1 MDTSIRLRA
10 FAKINLGL
18 RVVARR
24 PDGYHEIRTVM
35 QTVDLCDR
43 LEIRLKRR
51 YRTVDVLCHAPEGE
65 AVPGGRRNLVY
76 RACEAWRRRR
86 GWRSG
91 IEILLQKRIPA
102 GSGLGGASSDA
113 WVTLAGLERL
123 TGDRLPTEEALLPLA
138 EELGSDV
145 PYFHWGGRALAL
157 GRGEEVY
164 PLPDLP
170 ARHCLIAFPGEGFPT
185 AEAYRQ
191 ASLKLTAKRGKNRME
206 DGRGR
211 PPFSLEKWGVVE
223 NDFEAVVFARRPQ
236 VGRVKKLLTDAG
248 AEPASLSG
256 SGAAVYGIFRDSQTL
271 QQALD
276 RLPRGWQAFQTQTLS
291 RAAYQK
297 RLVV

>member
-24 PDGYHEIRTVM
+24 PDGYHDIRTVM

-76 RACEAWRRRR
+76 RACEAWRSRR
-86 GWRSG
+86 GRRSG
-91 IEILLQKRIPA
+91 IEVLLQKRIPA
-102 GSGLGGASSDA
+102 GSGLGGASSDVWA
-113 WVTLAGLERL
+113 TLLGLEKL
-123 TGDRLPTEEALLPLA
+123 TGKRMSAAALLQLA
-138 EELGSDV
+138 AQLGSDV
-145 PYFHWGGRALAL
+145 PFFHWGGRALAL

-170 ARHCLIAFPGEGFPT
+170 SRHCLIAFPGEGFPT

-191 ASLKLTAKRGKNRME
+191 VSLKLTAKRGKNRME
-206 DGRGR
+206 DCRGR
-211 PPFSLEKWGVVE
+211 PPFSLEKWDAVE
-223 NDFEAVVFARRPQ
+223 NDFEAVVFARHPK
-236 VGRVKKLLTDAG
+236 VGRVKKLLADSG
-248 AEPASLSG
+248 AEPSSLGG
-256 SGAAVYGIFRDSQTL
+256 SGAAVYGIFRVSRTL
-271 QQALD
+271 QKAVD

-291 RAAYQK
+291 RAAYQR
-297 RLVV
+297 RLEV

>member
-24 PDGYHEIRTVM
+24 QDGYHDIRTVM
-35 QTVDLCDR
+35 QTVSLCDR
-43 LEIRLKRR
+43 LEIRLKRGR
-51 YRTVDVLCHAPEGE
+51 RTVDVLCDAPEGE
-65 AVPGGRRNLVY
+65 AVPGGRGNLVY
-76 RACEAWRRRR
+76 HACEAWRSRR

-91 IEILLQKRIPA
+91 IEVRLTKQIPA

-113 WVTLAGLERL
+113 WAALVGLEHL
-123 TGDRLPTEEALLPLA
+123 TGKRMSAAALLQLA
-138 EELGSDV
+138 AQLGSDV
-145 PYFHWGGRALAL
+145 PFFHWGGRALAL

-170 ARHCLIAFPGEGFPT
+170 SRHCLIAFPGEGFPT
-185 AEAYRQ
+185 AEAYRRV
-191 ASLKLTAKRGKNRME
+191 SLKLTGRRAKNNI
-206 DGRGR
+206 GRFAER
-211 PPFSLEKWGVVE
+211 LPFSLEKWDAVE
-223 NDFEAVVFARRPQ
+223 NDFEAVVFARRPK

-271 QQALD
+271 QKALD
-276 RLPRGWQAFQTQTLS
+276 RLPRGWRAFQTQTLS
-291 RAAYQK
+291 RAAYRK